1 MFALIDTRDSARAV
15 LLDASS
21 IEEAGTMAF
30 EMISKEELDGCDNLE
45 EYQDSLGATQ
55 YYHVA
60 SVENPEGE
68 AK

>member
-1 MFALIDTRDSARAV
+1 MFALVDTRDCVRVV

-30 EMISKEELDGCDNLE
+30 EMISKEELYGCDDLE

-60 SVENPEGE
+60 IVSNPEGE
-68 AK
+68 TK